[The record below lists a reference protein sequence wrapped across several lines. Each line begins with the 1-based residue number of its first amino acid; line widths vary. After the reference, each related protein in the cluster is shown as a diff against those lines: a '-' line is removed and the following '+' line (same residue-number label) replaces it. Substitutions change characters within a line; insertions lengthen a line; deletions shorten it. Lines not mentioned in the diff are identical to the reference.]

1 MSTLSEKDHLS
12 PNDPL
17 YYAPRSLRERTPLP
31 AAAPAP
37 AVAPPERSALTVS
50 PPSIDSMLEQAVS
63 DSLRRPLDPQIM
75 PEPPGFVRELD
86 RRIALVSVAG
96 RFAAAVGVS
105 ALVAL
110 FFVIMVPA
118 SRQSDGGGS
127 FSAAFQSLRTAL
139 KQQPSPQQEEARS
152 ALPDDSKSLVSE
164 ESRSVLPDDSKPLL
178 PGESRSS
185 LSDDSKSAETKSA
198 FSEFQTILAPAQAN
212 LAPAQA
218 NQPVM
223 THEQSETLLQ
233 QFVQWHQKPASTP

>member
-17 YYAPRSLRERTPLP
+17 YYAPRSMRERTPLP
-31 AAAPAP
+31 VTAP

-50 PPSIDSMLEQAVS
+50 PPSIDSLLEQAVS
-63 DSLRRPLDPQIM
+63 DSLRRPLDPHIM

-139 KQQPSPQQEEARS
+139 KQQPSPQQDEARS

-164 ESRSVLPDDSKPLL
+164 EARSVLPDDSKPLL
-178 PGESRSS
+178 
-185 LSDDSKSAETKSA
+185 SDDSKSADTKSA
-198 FSEFQTILAPAQAN
+198 FSEFQSILAPAQANVAPAQAN
-212 LAPAQA
+212 LAPAQT

-223 THEQSETLLQ
+223 TREQSETLLQ

>member
-31 AAAPAP
+31 AAAPA
-37 AVAPPERSALTVS
+37 VAPPERSALTVP

-63 DSLRRPLDPQIM
+63 DSLRRPLDPHVM
-75 PEPPGFVRELD
+75 PDPPGFVRELD

-139 KQQPSPQQEEARS
+139 KQQPSPQQDEARS

-178 PGESRSS
+178 
-185 LSDDSKSAETKSA
+185 SDDSKSADTKSA
-198 FSEFQTILAPAQAN
+198 FSEFQTILAPAQANLAPAQAN

>member
-31 AAAPAP
+31 AAAP

-63 DSLRRPLDPQIM
+63 DSLRRPLDPHVM

-139 KQQPSPQQEEARS
+139 KQQPSPQQDEARS

-178 PGESRSS
+178 
-185 LSDDSKSAETKSA
+185 SDDSKSADTKSA
-198 FSEFQTILAPAQAN
+198 FSEFQTILAPAQANLAPAQAN

-233 QFVQWHQKPASTP
+233 QFVQWHQTPASTP